1 MKFARALWRMM
12 LPRLNLQQKI
22 LLLVTGSMTLI
33 VLASSYLHNIRV
45 RSLIERDHYDNALSQ
60 TLALGDRVAKY
71 DYFSDI
77 QDIQQEMQ
85 LVISSRRDFK
95 QIDVY
100 ENQPSGPQLVAT
112 TASGTSNLLAA
123 WDSNTSMPAAAIASE
138 IQRNDGDYWVIT
150 APVQNAQ
157 HSGTIKAL
165 VLKSA
170 HRQLV
175 SRLHREY
182 NLVLIGGVIASV
194 GLLYLIFIYFFRK
207 PVKDIV
213 QTMNEAR
220 HGDLTARTPVYRDDE
235 LGEIAAGFNQMMD
248 EITNRSR
255 EREQLLR
262 EIGSLNGELV
272 QRVNHATAELRAAN
286 GNLMRTQQRLSYAER
301 MAAIGQVT
309 ASLAHEIGTPL
320 NAMAGHLQLLA
331 RNHRQCSDTQRRLQ
345 IINSQLASIVQT
357 VKSLL
362 ERTHRRPIEP
372 QLTNINEIVDEVLLL
387 VDPLFESKNIRVT
400 RELDLQLPAVRADRE
415 ALHQVFLNLVNNGLD
430 AMPEGGEMKFVTNY
444 LAAESLVEVRFID
457 SGVGIA
463 PDAKDHLF
471 EPMWTT
477 KSSGSGLGLAIAR
490 EIVVEHGG
498 EIECVANVARG
509 AEFRVVLPAITSLF
523 AVPDFKEVSFD
534 VA

>member
-1 MKFARALWRMM
+1 M
-12 LPRLNLQQKI
+12 LCGETMLARLNLQQKI

-33 VLASSYLHNIRV
+33 VVASSYLHNSRV
-45 RSLIERDHYDNALSQ
+45 RSLIEKDHYDNALSQ
-60 TLALGDRVAKY
+60 TLALGDRIAKY

-77 QDIQQEMQ
+77 ADIQQEMQ
-85 LVISSRRDFK
+85 LVVSSRRDFK

-100 ENQPSGPQLVAT
+100 ENQPAGPQLVAT

-123 WDSNTSMPAAAIASE
+123 WDNGNSVPSATSTSE
-138 IQRNDGDYWVIT
+138 LNWNNGDYWLIT

-157 HSGTIKAL
+157 HSGVIKAL

-194 GLLYLIFIYFFRK
+194 GLLYLIFVYFFRK

-213 QTMNEAR
+213 QTMNDAR
-220 HGDLTARTPVYRDDE
+220 HGDLTARTPVHRDDE

-248 EITNRSR
+248 EITARSR
-255 EREQLLR
+255 EREQLLK
-262 EIGSLNGELV
+262 EIGSLNSELV
-272 QRVNHATAELRAAN
+272 VRVNHATAELRAAN

-301 MAAIGQVT
+301 LAAIGQVT

-331 RNHRQCSDTQRRLQ
+331 RNHRQCADTQRRLK

-362 ERTHRRPIEP
+362 ERTHRRSIEP
-372 QLTNINEIVDEVLLL
+372 QLTNINQIVEEVLLL
-387 VDPLFESKNIRVT
+387 VGPLFESRNVRVT
-400 RELDLQLPAVRADRE
+400 REFDARMPTVRADRE
-415 ALHQVFLNLVNNGLD
+415 GLHQVFLNLVNNSLD

-444 LAAESLVEVRFID
+444 LAAEGLVEVRFID
-457 SGVGIA
+457 SGSGIA
-463 PDAKDHLF
+463 PEAKDHLF

-477 KSSGSGLGLAIAR
+477 KHSGSGLGLAIAR

-498 EIECVANVARG
+498 EIECVTDVERG

-523 AVPDFKEVSFD
+523 AVPKLSEVSFD

>member
-1 MKFARALWRMM
+1 M
-12 LPRLNLQQKI
+12 LRRLNLQQKI

-33 VLASSYLHNIRV
+33 VVASSYLHNSRV

-60 TLALGDRVAKY
+60 TLALGSRIAQY
-71 DYFSDI
+71 DYFSDVA
-77 QDIQQEMQ
+77 DIQQEMQ
-85 LVISSRRDFK
+85 LVVTSRRDFK

-112 TASGTSNLLAA
+112 TASGTTNLLAA
-123 WDSNTSMPAAAIASE
+123 WDGDNTMPAAASATE
-138 IQRNDGDYWVIT
+138 IHRSDGDYWLIT

-157 HSGTIKAL
+157 HSGVIKAL
-165 VLKSA
+165 VLRGF
-170 HRQLV
+170 HHQLV

-182 NLVLIGGVIASV
+182 NLILIGGVIASV
-194 GLLYLIFIYFFRK
+194 ALLYLIFVHFFRK

-213 QTMNEAR
+213 QTMTDAR
-220 HGDLTARTPVYRDDE
+220 HGDLTARMRVYRDDE

-248 EITNRSR
+248 EIAARSR
-255 EREQLLR
+255 EREQLLK

-331 RNHRQCSDTQRRLQ
+331 KNHRQCADTQRRLK
-345 IINSQLASIVQT
+345 IINSQLGSIVQT

-372 QLTNINEIVDEVLLL
+372 QLTDINQIVEELLLL
-387 VDPLFESKNIRVT
+387 VDPLFEARNICVA
-400 RELDLQLPAVRADRE
+400 RELDRQLPPVRADRE
-415 ALHQVFLNLVNNGLD
+415 GLHQVFLNLVNNSLE

-444 LAAESLVEVRFID
+444 LTGDGLVEVRFID
-457 SGVGIA
+457 TGSGIA

-477 KSSGSGLGLAIAR
+477 KQSGSGLGLAIAR

-498 EIECVANVARG
+498 EIECVTDVEGG
-509 AEFRVVLPAITSLF
+509 AEFRVVLPAVTSVF
-523 AVPDFKEVSFD
+523 TVSEFNEVTFD

>member
-1 MKFARALWRMM
+1 M
-12 LPRLNLQQKI
+12 LRRLNLQQKI

-33 VLASSYLHNIRV
+33 VLASSYLHNSRV
-45 RSLIERDHYDNALSQ
+45 RSLIEKDHYDNALSQ
-60 TLALGDRVAKY
+60 TLALRDRIAQY

-77 QDIQQEMQ
+77 ADIQQEMQ

-100 ENQPSGPQLVAT
+100 EDQPAGAQLVAT

-123 WDSNTSMPAAAIASE
+123 WDTGEAKPAAASSSE
-138 IQRNDGDYWVIT
+138 INWNNNDYWLIT

-175 SRLHREY
+175 SRLHRNY
-182 NLVLIGGVIASV
+182 NLILIGGVITSV
-194 GLLYLIFIYFFRK
+194 ALLYFIFVYFFRK

-213 QTMNEAR
+213 QTMNDAR
-220 HGDLTARTPVYRDDE
+220 HGDLTARSPVYRDDE
-235 LGEIAAGFNQMMD
+235 LGAIAAGFNQMMD
-248 EITNRSR
+248 EITARSR
-255 EREQLLR
+255 EREQLLQ
-262 EIGSLNGELV
+262 EIGSLNSELV
-272 QRVNHATAELRAAN
+272 VRVNHATAELRAAN

-331 RNHRQCSDTQRRLQ
+331 RNHRQCGDTQRRLK

-362 ERTHRRPIEP
+362 ERTHRRPIEL
-372 QLTNINEIVDEVLLL
+372 QLTNINQIVEEVLLL
-387 VDPLFESKNIRVT
+387 VGPLFESRNIRVA
-400 RELDLQLPAVRADRE
+400 RELDPQLPTVRADRE
-415 ALHQVFLNLVNNGLD
+415 ALHQVFLNLVNNSLD
-430 AMPEGGEMKFVTNY
+430 AMPEGGEMRFVTNY
-444 LAAESLVEVRFID
+444 LTTERLVEVRFSD
-457 SGVGIA
+457 TGVGIA

-477 KSSGSGLGLAIAR
+477 KQSGSGLGLAIAR
-490 EIVVEHGG
+490 EIIVEHGG
-498 EIECVANVARG
+498 EIECVTDVNRG
-509 AEFRVVLPAITSLF
+509 AEFRLVLPVATSLF
-523 AVPDFKEVSFD
+523 AVAEFNEVSFD